1 MIFQSRNLVVKIF
14 MTEEFNMNSK
24 EMENI
29 KKPSYAVALC
39 KGLFAG
45 DVWQCRKCGGRPS
58 AFSASI
64 PSPRACPMG
73 GNCVWER
80 IG

>member
-1 MIFQSRNLVVKIF
+1 
-14 MTEEFNMNSK
+14 MNSK
-24 EMENI
+24 EIKNI
-29 KKPSYAVALC
+29 KKPSYAVSLC

-58 AFSASI
+58 QFSQSDGI
-64 PSPRACPMG
+64 RTPTTRVCPMG